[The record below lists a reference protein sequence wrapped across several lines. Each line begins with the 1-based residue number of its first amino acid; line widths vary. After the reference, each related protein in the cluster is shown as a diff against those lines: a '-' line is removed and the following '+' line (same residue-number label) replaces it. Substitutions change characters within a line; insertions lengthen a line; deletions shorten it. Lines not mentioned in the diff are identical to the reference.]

1 MNPLKALGYSA
12 SEKILRAIINI
23 AFIAF
28 IGRLL
33 LPTELGV
40 FAILWA
46 IYQLLQSFF
55 GSTLVNAY
63 LRSNKS
69 LDTTQILFGASIFV
83 GTIGFLL
90 FIVLKP
96 LVEITFS
103 ISFAWHNYF
112 FISIVLFL
120 LPINSYLR
128 GILQG
133 RSDFDKIA
141 IVELMTLSISVFVSV
156 ILLVKGYGIFALCLK
171 YLAESV
177 ATITAYALILKIRP
191 GLKFTLFSQEIL
203 PLLRYAFGLSTA
215 RLSGA
220 MSANLTSLFVG
231 YLFALQYVAYFSY
244 SITLAKIPDNLF
256 RTMVTSPALTYLGK
270 YKGDLLYEK
279 CQLVASAILFF
290 AMIPAILIAV
300 AGDDLLLILMGPQWK
315 EFAPLFQIM
324 GFFAISQVLKGWL
337 TILYINFMD
346 MTAWNKITFLELILI
361 CALMAISFFFQFSI
375 ISFVQWFSY
384 AELGLWISIYIFS
397 NIRFSPQ
404 RPNLIQRLLDL
415 KLVLIPAVIIILLVQ
430 INISLDVIFLN
441 ITIYLL
447 LILCM
452 SLLLT
457 YIFDRASINHLSRL
471 FKDLFDN

>member
-1 MNPLKALGYSA
+1 MNPIKALGYSA
-12 SEKILRAIINI
+12 FEKILRAIINI

-33 LPTELGV
+33 LPAELGI

-46 IYQLLQSFF
+46 IYQLVQSFF
-55 GSTLVNAY
+55 GSTIVNAY
-63 LRSNKS
+63 LRSDKS
-69 LDTTQILFGASIFV
+69 LDTTKILFAASVLV
-83 GTIGFLL
+83 GLFGFS
-90 FIVLKP
+90 FFTAIQP
-96 LVEITFS
+96 LVEIIFS
-103 ISFAWHNYF
+103 ISFTWYNYF
-112 FISIVLFL
+112 FISIILFL

-141 IVELMTLSISVFVSV
+141 FVELMALSISVFVSIV
-156 ILLVKGYGIFALCLK
+156 LLIQGYGIFALCFK
-171 YLAESV
+171 YLTESI
-177 ATITAYALILKIRP
+177 ATIIAYVFILKIRP

-203 PLLRYAFGLSTA
+203 SLLRYAFGLSTA

-231 YLFALQYVAYFSY
+231 YLFTLQYVAYFSY
-244 SITLAKIPDNLF
+244 SIALAKIPDNLF

-290 AMIPAILIAV
+290 AMIPAMLIV
-300 AGDDLLLILMGPQWK
+300 VSGDDLLLILMGPQWK
-315 EFAPLFQIM
+315 EFTPLFQVM

-337 TILYINFMD
+337 AILYINFMD
-346 MTAWNKITFLELILI
+346 MAAWNKISFLELILI
-361 CALMAISFFFQFSI
+361 GALMAVSFFFQLSI
-375 ISFVQWFSY
+375 VSFVQWFSF

-397 NIRFSPQ
+397 NIRFSPHKQ
-404 RPNLIQRLLDL
+404 NLIQRLLDL
-415 KLVLIPAVIIILLVQ
+415 KLALIPAVIIILLVQ
-430 INISLDVIFLN
+430 INISLDVILLN

-447 LILCM
+447 LILFM

-457 YIFDRASINHLSRL
+457 YIIDRASIHHLSRL

>member
-103 ISFAWHNYF
+103 ISFAWHNYL

-324 GFFAISQVLKGWL
+324 CFFAISQV
-337 TILYINFMD
+337 
-346 MTAWNKITFLELILI
+346 
-361 CALMAISFFFQFSI
+361 
-375 ISFVQWFSY
+375 
-384 AELGLWISIYIFS
+384 
-397 NIRFSPQ
+397 
-404 RPNLIQRLLDL
+404 
-415 KLVLIPAVIIILLVQ
+415 
-430 INISLDVIFLN
+430 
-441 ITIYLL
+441 
-447 LILCM
+447 
-452 SLLLT
+452 
-457 YIFDRASINHLSRL
+457 
-471 FKDLFDN
+471 

>member
-1 MNPLKALGYSA
+1 MNPIKALGYSA
-12 SEKILRAIINI
+12 FEKILRAIVNI

-33 LPTELGV
+33 LPAELGI

-46 IYQLLQSFF
+46 IYQLVQSFF
-55 GSTLVNAY
+55 GSTIVNAY
-63 LRSNKS
+63 LRSDKS
-69 LDTTQILFGASIFV
+69 LDTTKILFAASVLV
-83 GTIGFLL
+83 GLFGFLL
-90 FIVLKP
+90 FTAIQP
-96 LVEITFS
+96 LVEIIFS
-103 ISFAWHNYF
+103 ISFIWHNYF
-112 FISIVLFL
+112 FIGIVLFL

-141 IVELMTLSISVFVSV
+141 ILELMTLSISVFVSIV
-156 ILLVKGYGIFALCLK
+156 LLIQGYGIFALCFK
-171 YLAESV
+171 YLTESI
-177 ATITAYALILKIRP
+177 ATIIAYVFILKIRP

>member
-33 LPTELGV
+33 LPSELGV

-90 FIVLKP
+90 FIALKP

-112 FISIVLFL
+112 FIAIVLFL
-120 LPINSYLR
+120 LPINSFLR

-156 ILLVKGYGIFALCLK
+156 ILLIKGYGIFALCLK
-171 YLAESV
+171 YFAESV
-177 ATITAYALILKIRP
+177 ATIIAYALILKIRP
-191 GLKFTLFSQEIL
+191 EIKFTFFSHEIL
-203 PLLRYAFGLSTA
+203 PLLQYAMGLSTA

-220 MSANLTSLFVG
+220 MTANLTSLFIG

-279 CQLVASAILFF
+279 CQLIASAILFF
-290 AMIPAILIAV
+290 AMLPAILIVV

-361 CALMAISFFFQFSI
+361 FALMAISFFFQFSI
-375 ISFVQWFSY
+375 ISFVQWFSFV
-384 AELGLWISIYIFS
+384 ELGLWIIIYIFS

-404 RPNLIQRLLDL
+404 RPNLIQRFVDL
-415 KLVLIPAVIIILLVQ
+415 KLLLIPAVIIIFLMQ
-430 INISLDVIFLN
+430 INISFDVTFLN
-441 ITIYLL
+441 ITIYLI

-471 FKDLFDN
+471 CKDLFDN